1 MLINNT
7 PKINNPPAIIDKL
20 PSNILFTTSNGVA
33 SVINDKNN
41 DNNVVAY
48 FNLFSPLNIYKMN
61 ENIYSVST

>member
-1 MLINNT
+1 M
-7 PKINNPPAIIDKL
+7 IDKL

-48 FNLFSPLNIYKMN
+48 FNLFSPLNI
-61 ENIYSVST
+61 